1 MVKLWLAKIEELQK
15 HSPKKIVLCTLL
27 FKPGKFVKDYAI
39 DYIGKSI
46 DDDFIVGYGL
56 DYEGFGRNLSKIYK
70 IKECV
75 STFYKRAR
83 EIWGI
88 IFIGWNVIRIFYNCD
103 S

>member
-1 MVKLWLAKIEELQK
+1 MIKKDLSLDIEDKDVIIVEDIVDTGISMEAMIEELQK
-15 HSPKKIVLCTLL
+15 HNPKKIVLCTLL

-70 IKECV
+70 IKE
-75 STFYKRAR
+75 
-83 EIWGI
+83 
-88 IFIGWNVIRIFYNCD
+88 
-103 S
+103 